1 MTEEKFSVAKRG
13 RFLFFLYGN
22 EVHKKITLDDLPSN
36 AEYYL
41 MNGKGLKKEY
51 IFGNRRDMITNL
63 FNSDKEFYELNV
75 CLTRKK

>member
-22 EVHKKITLDDLPSN
+22 GDNKKITLDYLPSD

-41 MNGKGLKKEY
+41 INDKGLKKKH
-51 IFGNRRDMITNL
+51 IFNNRKDMIINL

-75 CLTRKK
+75 YLTEKK